1 MKEKIINA
9 LLTLF
14 FEGPAPV
21 AKEMIKKGLYQMIDE
36 DQIGRIILD
45 FTRMIETDSLKEEV
59 KRNME
64 SCSRELRKIVK
75 EGNLEV
81 LDQIKEIIMNWLQ
94 NDLNMDEMHQ
104 KRLCDVFLQMMLW
117 YIKKKDQSFY
127 RDLRI
132 FEQQKDQGRR
142 ITLLENAIEDYIKV
156 QQKEKE
162 FRTHLDAM
170 GQSSV
175 HIDNVERIQDR
186 PEDRDRIEQT
196 YRQGQRVVFLY
207 GDPGMGK
214 TVLAKKYANK
224 GGYEKVFFLS
234 YEHSF
239 EYTLKKL
246 LQDEV
251 KGSIEDILEYF
262 CALTPECK
270 ESTLLIIDNF
280 NDDTY
285 DAETRKYDEELNG
298 KVYSQL
304 LNTGIRLLI
313 TTRIGVG
320 GNQQVVEPLE
330 NVRELFF
337 SCCDC
342 TEEDQTDERID
353 ELIDAVGKNTL
364 LVTLLA
370 HIWEDSTEE
379 EKAGLLQ
386 KLKKGEMAE
395 DEHEIAIETG
405 RGYPAGTATFYHQL
419 EEIFHYGPVLKSEG
433 RKRWMASAALL
444 PLEGMEKEEFL
455 LIMEG
460 LDRKELKDLFCR
472 RWISSDGKRVYVHA
486 GIREVT
492 RRNPEVITY
501 ERCRQFC
508 HAIGEK
514 LDVDRVEKLHE
525 RIRYRA
531 YGQEIYYVF
540 PEEKDEALLW
550 MYYNLSDIY
559 DHQKEKELA
568 NQLAQVVLNQIEVFG
583 SDATKTARILSGVAY
598 SKIQSAKSEEALEEP
613 EEMLKQAEKIL
624 KRIPVRDRT
633 ALDDKIRG
641 KVYSNQGA
649 YMQKIADIRKGS
661 SRDAYRKSKEK
672 HLKTLEYRREMV
684 ENWENRVSD
693 HEYYELLKDKALS
706 YKNVATEEFHLGEY
720 EEAIK
725 NHKKAID
732 IYRRLGETS
741 SCAFIQKLLIGC
753 VLFWYR
759 TDLEF
764 RKELME
770 EVLDCYPTIVKIF
783 KDNGQTQYMEESRN
797 SFNMIKKIME
807 IDRRGEEY
815 LERVKEIEQ
824 LVRENYRNGC
834 VI

>member
-21 AKEMIKKGLYQMIDE
+21 AKEMIKKGLYQMMDE

-104 KRLCDVFLQMMLW
+104 ERLCDVFLQMMLW

-175 HIDNVERIQDR
+175 HIDN
-186 PEDRDRIEQT
+186 
-196 YRQGQRVVFLY
+196 
-207 GDPGMGK
+207 
-214 TVLAKKYANK
+214 
-224 GGYEKVFFLS
+224 
-234 YEHSF
+234 
-239 EYTLKKL
+239 
-246 LQDEV
+246 
-251 KGSIEDILEYF
+251 F

-270 ESTLLIIDNF
+270 ESTLLIIDNY

-455 LIMEG
+455 SIMEG

-472 RWISSDGKRVYVHA
+472 RWISSDGKKSICA
-486 GIREVT
+486 C
-492 RRNPEVITY
+492 RNP
-501 ERCRQFC
+501 
-508 HAIGEK
+508 GG
-514 LDVDRVEKLHE
+514 DP
-525 RIRYRA
+525 
-531 YGQEIYYVF
+531 QE
-540 PEEKDEALLW
+540 PGS
-550 MYYNLSDIY
+550 YNL
-559 DHQKEKELA
+559 
-568 NQLAQVVLNQIEVFG
+568 
-583 SDATKTARILSGVAY
+583 
-598 SKIQSAKSEEALEEP
+598 
-613 EEMLKQAEKIL
+613 
-624 KRIPVRDRT
+624 
-633 ALDDKIRG
+633 
-641 KVYSNQGA
+641 
-649 YMQKIADIRKGS
+649 
-661 SRDAYRKSKEK
+661 
-672 HLKTLEYRREMV
+672 
-684 ENWENRVSD
+684 
-693 HEYYELLKDKALS
+693 
-706 YKNVATEEFHLGEY
+706 
-720 EEAIK
+720 
-725 NHKKAID
+725 
-732 IYRRLGETS
+732 
-741 SCAFIQKLLIGC
+741 
-753 VLFWYR
+753 
-759 TDLEF
+759 
-764 RKELME
+764 
-770 EVLDCYPTIVKIF
+770 
-783 KDNGQTQYMEESRN
+783 
-797 SFNMIKKIME
+797 
-807 IDRRGEEY
+807 
-815 LERVKEIEQ
+815 
-824 LVRENYRNGC
+824 
-834 VI
+834 